1 MRAAVPQLPDAV
13 DPLTGRVVLVTG
25 AGRRVGRAIAL
36 VLGARGMRVVV
47 HFNGSRDG
55 ADETARLIRENG
67 GEAIVEQADLTR
79 LDEAEALVDRAV
91 AWQGALGALVNS
103 AAIMVRTPIGET
115 TQADWDTMFAINVR
129 APYFLSQHAAPSL
142 AASRGAI
149 VNIADLAA
157 FESWPA
163 YVPHGMTK
171 AAVVQMT
178 RSMASALAPD
188 VRVNAVAPGVVL
200 LPEGWS
206 EAGAEHL
213 RSTTP
218 LRRLGSPDD
227 VAQAVVYLLEA
238 GYVTGEV
245 IRVDGGRHVRC

>member
-1 MRAAVPQLPDAV
+1 VPPPPDGA
-13 DPLTGRVVLVTG
+13 LNGRVVLVTG

-36 VLGARGMRVVV
+36 ALGAQGMPVVV

-55 ADETARLIRENG
+55 AEETARLIVESG
-67 GEAIVEQADLTR
+67 GEAVIEQADLAR
-79 LDEAEALVDRAV
+79 VDAAYALVDRAV
-91 AWQGALGALVNS
+91 AWRGTLGALVNS
-103 AAIMVRTPIGET
+103 AAIMLRTPIPET
-115 TQADWDTMFAINVR
+115 TQDDWDRMFALNVR
-129 APYFLSQHAAPSL
+129 APYFLSQRAAPSL

-178 RSMASALAPD
+178 RAMAQALAPD

-206 EAGAEHL
+206 DEGARHL
-213 RSTTP
+213 QETTP
-218 LRRLGSPDD
+218 LRRLGAPED
-227 VAQAVVYLLEA
+227 VAQAVVYLLGA
-238 GYVTGEV
+238 QYVTGEV
-245 IRVDGGRHVRC
+245 VRVDGGRHVRC

>member
-1 MRAAVPQLPDAV
+1 MPPPPDGA
-13 DPLTGRVVLVTG
+13 LNGRVVLVTG

-36 VLGARGMRVVV
+36 ALGAQGMPVVV

-55 ADETARLIRENG
+55 AEETARLIVESG
-67 GEAIVEQADLTR
+67 GEAVIEQADLAR
-79 LDEAEALVDRAV
+79 VDAAYALVDRAV
-91 AWQGALGALVNS
+91 AWRGTLGALVNS
-103 AAIMVRTPIGET
+103 AAIMLRTPIPET
-115 TQADWDTMFAINVR
+115 TQDDWDRMFALNVR
-129 APYFLSQHAAPSL
+129 APYFLSQRAAPSL

-178 RSMASALAPD
+178 RAMAQALAPD

-206 EAGAEHL
+206 DEGARHL
-213 RSTTP
+213 QETTP
-218 LRRLGSPDD
+218 LRRLGAPED
-227 VAQAVVYLLEA
+227 VAQAVVYLLGA
-238 GYVTGEV
+238 QYVTGEV
-245 IRVDGGRHVRC
+245 VRVDGGRHVRC